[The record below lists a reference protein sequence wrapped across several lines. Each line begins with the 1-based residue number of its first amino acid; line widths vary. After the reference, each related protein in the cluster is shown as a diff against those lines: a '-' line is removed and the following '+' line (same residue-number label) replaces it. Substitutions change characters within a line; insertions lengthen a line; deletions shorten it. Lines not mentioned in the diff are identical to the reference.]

1 MTKKLKLW
9 VGNFPDDQ
17 MWSKYG
23 DIGKL
28 YGVNWILFI
37 KVQDYDMPW
46 QNFKLVADGV
56 VPGKANY
63 RLSWNGER
71 FALHPHFVSL
81 QEFRPALARAVNRV
95 LDKAIA

>member
-46 QNFKLVADGV
+46 QNFKLVA
-56 VPGKANY
+56 
-63 RLSWNGER
+63 E
-71 FALHPHFVSL
+71 
-81 QEFRPALARAVNRV
+81 
-95 LDKAIA
+95 

>member
-63 RLSWNGER
+63 RFSWNGER
-71 FALHPHFVSL
+71 FAAHGGIESL
-81 QEFRPALARAVNRV
+81 QEWRPELYKVV
-95 LDKAIA
+95 MGLMDKAIA